1 MDSSQFHSLGAMFVG
16 CVMQPPPLLP
26 RPSQPGFCG
35 RRVYMQIKPRLSPGS
50 RLRTQL
56 CNNRGLVRT
65 SVFDDTAFETIF
77 QSLIDRKIFHYERY
91 INRVVTSAN
100 VQNKDYSCCFIL
112 EIIIREKKKRRSL
125 LFSSIC
131 SIQQVH
137 EIFHSRLNANTIER

>member
-77 QSLIDRKIFHYERY
+77 QSLIDRKIFHYERC

-112 EIIIREKKKRRSL
+112 EIIIRDKKKGDRCYFRQ
-125 LFSSIC
+125 FVQFNKFMKFFI
-131 SIQQVH
+131 
-137 EIFHSRLNANTIER
+137 RD